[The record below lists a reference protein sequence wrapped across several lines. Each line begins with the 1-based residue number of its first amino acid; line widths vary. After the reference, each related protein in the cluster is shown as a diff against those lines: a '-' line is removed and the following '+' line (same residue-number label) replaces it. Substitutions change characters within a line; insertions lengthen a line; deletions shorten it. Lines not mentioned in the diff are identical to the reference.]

1 MNPTQTNYLT
11 TLPSVSLAML
21 AAAAAVPSAEAQNSA
36 TNQTTKLPTVV
47 VTGANPATS
56 YHQPDSG
63 AATRLDVPAF
73 EVPTA
78 QKVIGRQLLNDVTA
92 TRLDDALDYV
102 SGISRQNSFGG
113 LWDNFAIRGL
123 AGNENTG
130 MTMLRNGFGGNRGFN
145 APRDVANVERIEFLK
160 GTAAALYG
168 NSEPGGTLNL
178 VTKRPKFTEE
188 HQARVLGG
196 SFGRVRGEIDTTG
209 PLGESV
215 AYRLN
220 AAGEDSSGFRDFVTS
235 RRYFVAPAMTWK
247 VSDQTTVE
255 YDGEWLRHEA
265 PLDRGVIAINGQLG
279 LVPRERFLGEPGD
292 GVVTLQNQTH
302 QVVVQHQV
310 NENWRARA
318 GLSFRY
324 NTLEGFS
331 TEATA
336 LQADNRTLTRQRRYR
351 DYYSHDTAFQTDVT
365 GKFETGPL
373 KHDLLAGVEG
383 YYFMLDQFMLR
394 RNPTAL
400 APYAI
405 DVFNPVYGQAP
416 LNPAANTDTRED
428 TTDIGLYLH
437 DQVAVGEHW
446 RVLAG
451 LRFDQ
456 FDQRIRNLRTAVTTQ
471 QQPGQVVP
479 RVGVTWLPTQQWAAY
494 TSYGTSFRPNFGTDF
509 AGRPFDPEQGDA
521 WEAGIKFE
529 SKDKRM
535 GATLSVF
542 HITKENV
549 LTSDPAN
556 AGFSVQT
563 GEVRSRGVEFDFL
576 GQVTDQVRVVASAA
590 WTDAEVTRDN
600 TLAAGTRLL
609 NVPEWNANALA
620 IWEDSV
626 GSGRL
631 GLGSGVTYVGG
642 RSGVANDAFS
652 LPAYTT
658 LKLLAYYRFTPNVM
672 ATLDV
677 ENVLDRTYYESSFS
691 QMWVRPGDA
700 RAITVGLQVRF

>member
-1 MNPTQTNYLT
+1 MKSTQTNHLT

-63 AATRLDVPAF
+63 AATRLEVPAF

-255 YDGEWLRHEA
+255 YDGEWLRHES

-324 NTLEGFS
+324 NTF
-331 TEATA
+331 
-336 LQADNRTLTRQRRYR
+336 
-351 DYYSHDTAFQTDVT
+351 
-365 GKFETGPL
+365 
-373 KHDLLAGVEG
+373 
-383 YYFMLDQFMLR
+383 
-394 RNPTAL
+394 
-400 APYAI
+400 
-405 DVFNPVYGQAP
+405 
-416 LNPAANTDTRED
+416 
-428 TTDIGLYLH
+428 
-437 DQVAVGEHW
+437 
-446 RVLAG
+446 
-451 LRFDQ
+451 
-456 FDQRIRNLRTAVTTQ
+456 
-471 QQPGQVVP
+471 
-479 RVGVTWLPTQQWAAY
+479 
-494 TSYGTSFRPNFGTDF
+494 
-509 AGRPFDPEQGDA
+509 
-521 WEAGIKFE
+521 
-529 SKDKRM
+529 
-535 GATLSVF
+535 
-542 HITKENV
+542 
-549 LTSDPAN
+549 
-556 AGFSVQT
+556 
-563 GEVRSRGVEFDFL
+563 
-576 GQVTDQVRVVASAA
+576 
-590 WTDAEVTRDN
+590 
-600 TLAAGTRLL
+600 
-609 NVPEWNANALA
+609 
-620 IWEDSV
+620 
-626 GSGRL
+626 
-631 GLGSGVTYVGG
+631 
-642 RSGVANDAFS
+642 
-652 LPAYTT
+652 
-658 LKLLAYYRFTPNVM
+658 
-672 ATLDV
+672 
-677 ENVLDRTYYESSFS
+677 
-691 QMWVRPGDA
+691 
-700 RAITVGLQVRF
+700 

>member
-1 MNPTQTNYLT
+1 MTTRQLNYLQK
-11 TLPSVSLAML
+11 LPTVSLAML
-21 AAAAAVPSAEAQNSA
+21 AASTAMPHVEAQDTV
-36 TNQTTKLPTVV
+36 TNQVVTLPTMV
-47 VTGANPATS
+47 VTGTTDATD
-56 YHQPDSG
+56 YYQTDSG
-63 AATRLDVPAF
+63 GAMRMEVPAL
-73 EVPTA
+73 ELPTT

-102 SGISRQNSFGG
+102 SGISRQNSLGG

-123 AGNENTG
+123 AGNENVG

-160 GTAAALYG
+160 GTTSALYG

-178 VTKRPKFTEE
+178 VTKRPLFTEE

-196 SFGRVRGEIDTTG
+196 SFGRVRAEVDTTG
-209 PLGESV
+209 PLGKSV
-215 AYRLN
+215 ADRLN
-220 AAGEDSSGFRDFVTS
+220 AAGEDSSGFREFVTA
-235 RRYFVAPAMTWK
+235 RRYFVAPALTWK
-247 VSDQTTVE
+247 VGDQTTLE
-255 YDGEWLRHEA
+255 YDGEWLRHES

-292 GVVTLQNQTH
+292 GVITSQNQTH
-302 QVVVQHQV
+302 QIVAQHQL
-310 NENWRARA
+310 NEDWRVRA
-318 GLSFRY
+318 GVSFRY
-324 NTLEGFS
+324 NTFEGFS

-336 LQADNRTLTRQRRYR
+336 LQADNRTLNRQRRFR
-351 DYYSHDTAFQTDVT
+351 DYYSHDTAFQTDLN

-373 KHDLLAGVEG
+373 RHDLLAGVEG
-383 YYFMLDQFMLR
+383 YSFMLDQFMLR
-394 RNPTAL
+394 RNPTGT

-405 DVFNPVYGQAP
+405 DVFNPVYGQTP
-416 LNPAANTDTRED
+416 LIPVANTDTRED
-428 TTDIGLYLH
+428 TTDIGVYLH
-437 DQVAVGEHW
+437 DQVALGEHW

-456 FDQRIRNLRTAVTTQ
+456 FDQRIRNLRAATTTE

-479 RVGVTWLPTQQWAAY
+479 RVGLTWMPTKQWAAY
-494 TSYGTSFRPNFGTDF
+494 TSYGTSFRPNFGID
-509 AGRPFDPEQGDA
+509 AVGQPFDPEQGDA

-529 SKDKRM
+529 SSDKRV

-542 HITKENV
+542 HIMKENV
-549 LTSDPAN
+549 LTADPAN

-590 WTDAEVTRDN
+590 LTDAEVTRDN
-600 TLAAGTRLL
+600 TLAVGTRLL
-609 NVPEWNANALA
+609 NVPEWSANAMV
-620 IWEDSV
+620 IWEDGV

-631 GLGSGVTYVGG
+631 GLGSGVTYVGD
-642 RSGVANDAFS
+642 RSGVANDSFS
-652 LPAYTT
+652 LPSYTT
-658 LKLLAYYRFTPNVM
+658 LKLLAYYRFTSNV
-672 ATLDV
+672 TLSLDV

-691 QMWVRPGDA
+691 QMWVRPGES
-700 RAITVGLQVRF
+700 RVITAALQVRF